1 MVAPAPIPAAK
12 YKLPA
17 SHWLAAICLLALC
30 SPAWGEAS
38 ASLQSPIGGWHY
50 HGLKQSHNLP
60 RVAYPTPPIDRGA
73 QRGRNL
79 IEGRLQDIGHLRTP
93 HRLVV
98 NGNPL
103 PLYSDEQ
110 GRFVRPYAFG
120 AGSNSVEL
128 RASNGQSLKRV
139 QFYEANALRTPARI
153 RLVLGWDDPRAELD
167 LHVLTPD
174 GQHAYWRRPV
184 LSNGGGLDVDSVD
197 GPGPEVFTMTA
208 PLQGN
213 YLIYVNYWGNLGSAG
228 YNFDEKSNRNEI
240 ITAQINLIFNENSV
254 NEKRETFLLPLRAIG
269 ELLFVK
275 SFNY

>member
-1 MVAPAPIPAAK
+1 MVVPIPAAK

-17 SHWLAAICLLALC
+17 SHWLAATYLLALC
-30 SPAWGEAS
+30 SPAWGEPS

-93 HRLVV
+93 HLLVV
-98 NGNPL
+98 NGNHL

-139 QFYEANALRTPARI
+139 QFYEANALRTSARI

-174 GQHAYWRRPV
+174 GQHAHWRRPV

-213 YLIYVNYWGNLGSAG
+213 YLIYVNYWGNLDSAG
-228 YNFDEKSNRNEI
+228 YNFE
-240 ITAQINLIFNENSV
+240 
-254 NEKRETFLLPLRAIG
+254 
-269 ELLFVK
+269 
-275 SFNY
+275 